1 MFEAKAENDQTIC
14 LRGRIDSAN
23 AQAAEEQL
31 FSMLAE
37 DGISVLECRELDYI
51 ASSGLRILLKAV
63 KTGYQLKMVNV
74 NPAVYEVLEE
84 AGFMKLIEV
93 HKAYRVISV
102 ENCEV
107 IGEGANGIVYRLDQ
121 ETVVKVYKKQDV
133 LPLIEQERTMAQSA
147 LLMGI
152 PTAIAFDI
160 VMTED
165 GKYGAVYELLA
176 SKSYAKLIQSGE
188 KTVHEIA
195 KMSTDLLKQIH
206 AIVPEKGMLPSMKV
220 IALQRLEIIRKYL
233 DENTYEMLQKF
244 FESIGD
250 SDHLLHGDFHVR
262 NVHYADGESILI
274 DMEKLCTG
282 DPVFEFAP
290 IYFAYR
296 TFADLYTG
304 NAEKFFGISTDDAV
318 ALCDEMIRLY
328 YEDDEQYAKEYS
340 KIRLIAY
347 CRLLRYADKTPLEES
362 EKHRI
367 VEYCRRKI
375 NACLKEDII

>member
-23 AQAAEEQL
+23 AQAAEEEL

-37 DGISVLECRELDYI
+37 EKVCVLDCRELDYI

-121 ETVVKVYKKQDV
+121 DTVVKVYKKQDV

-206 AIVPEKGMLPSMKV
+206 AIVPEKGKLPSMKM
-220 IALQRLEIIRKYL
+220 ILLQRLEIIRKYL
-233 DENTYEMLQKF
+233 DEDTYEVLKRF
-244 FESIGD
+244 FESIDD
-250 SDHLLHGDFHVR
+250 SNHLLHGDFHVR

-318 ALCDEMIRLY
+318 AICDEMIRLY
-328 YEDDEQYAKEYS
+328 YDDEQYAKEYA

-362 EKHRI
+362 EKQRI
-367 VEYCRRKI
+367 VEYCRKKI
-375 NACLKEDII
+375 DACLKEVII